1 MNRGI
6 LWGTRLAMCA
16 PVMLTRDALSLDA
29 PVFSFEERMLGDAR
43 RSVLLVEDDPDQRAR
58 YHRLLCRW
66 GYDVTSV
73 ATSRHAE
80 RAVREGSVDVVVSD
94 VMLSGDSGFELA
106 RGLRAAC
113 PDVPVVLMSAHAP
126 AGAAREALGH
136 GAFAFVPKTA
146 SAAALERAVYEA
158 LVRRALST
166 GVSPSSSDLAV
177 QHLDADAE
185 FVVAL
190 RLLWVAWQPVV
201 HTRDARRS
209 GYECFV
215 RSNWPDLARPS
226 ALFRV
231 ASERGEL
238 RTFGRQI
245 RREVGAALAQRPDI
259 AQVFVNLHPEE
270 ILDDV
275 LLTDAEP
282 LAPHACRVV
291 FELGNVASVDTRAE
305 LAPRVRALRARGFR
319 VAIDDVVSGCAAP
332 DERWSVEHDVV
343 KVNLTVARSLVRP
356 DRLERY
362 LRILCV
368 MTHSYGAAV
377 VVEGV
382 ESADERAMALSAG
395 ADYLQGHLLGRPSLL
410 PAPELR

>member
-1 MNRGI
+1 
-6 LWGTRLAMCA
+6 MCA

-43 RSVLLVEDDPDQRAR
+43 RSVLLVEDDPEQRAR
-58 YHRLLCRW
+58 YHRLLRRW

-73 ATSRHAE
+73 ATTLHAE

-94 VMLSGDSGFELA
+94 VMLSGASGFELA

-126 AGAAREALGH
+126 AGVQGEALGH

-146 SAAALERAVYEA
+146 AAAELERAVYEA
-158 LVRRALST
+158 LMQRALAT
-166 GVSPSSSDLAV
+166 GMSPPPSDLAV

-201 HTRDARRS
+201 HTSDPRRS

-215 RSNWPDLARPS
+215 RTNWPDLARPS

-231 ASERGEL
+231 AAERGEL
-238 RTFGRQI
+238 RTLGRQI
-245 RREVGAALAQRPDI
+245 RREVGAALTQRPDI
-259 AQVFVNLHPEE
+259 ARVFVNLHPEE
-270 ILDDV
+270 LLDDV

-282 LAPHACRVV
+282 LARHAQRVV
-291 FELGNVASVDTRAE
+291 FELDSAASVDTRGE

-319 VAIDDVVSGCAAP
+319 VAIDDVVAGCAAP
-332 DERWSVEHDVV
+332 DERWTVEHDVV
-343 KVNLTVARSLVRP
+343 KVNLTVARSLVRTE
-356 DRLERY
+356 RLERY
-362 LRILCV
+362 LRSLCA
-368 MTHSYGAAV
+368 MTHGYGAAV

-382 ESADERAMALSAG
+382 ECADDRAMALRAG